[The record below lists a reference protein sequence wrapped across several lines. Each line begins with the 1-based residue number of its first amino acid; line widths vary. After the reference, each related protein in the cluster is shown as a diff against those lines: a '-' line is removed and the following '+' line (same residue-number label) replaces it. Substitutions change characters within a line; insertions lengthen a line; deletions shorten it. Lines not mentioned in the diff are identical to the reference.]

1 MLREFRRENMALG
14 KVIVT
19 GVSLVVASAAVA
31 GPASD
36 KAENRF
42 ENRLARQDDR
52 IDHGVEAGRIG
63 PREAQAL
70 NREQAA
76 LDRALDRQTADGGRL
91 TRGEAYRLENRFDRS
106 SRAIRL
112 ASARPRG

>member
-1 MLREFRRENMALG
+1 M
-14 KVIVT
+14 
-19 GVSLVVASAAVA
+19 SLVRIVATGLLLSAAGSA
-31 GPASD
+31 LAATPSD
-36 KAENRF
+36 RAENRF

-52 IDHGVEAGRIG
+52 IDRGVEAGRIG

-70 NREQAA
+70 GRQ
-76 LDRALDRQTADGGRL
+76 QTALARAVDRHAAEGGRL
-91 TRGEAYRLENRFDRS
+91 NAREATALENRFDRS